1 MFFRTG
7 STGSTSLFSREV
19 YSLFLIDCMIFLSLF
34 LDVLRMSVSSFF
46 PRTAWLWNPLPIEC
60 FPLTYNL
67 DGFKSRINRHL
78 LTVGFLKR
86 FSVCFNIFVLQTPCL
101 VVAVQSCMERIP
113 IKKSEFILWGIIE
126 KKKTLP
132 SVKIAFIGIISMPL
146 RFNQN
151 RVRYVNIFRV
161 SEVTT
166 LRYISRLFLKVV
178 LLLELKKKMFP
189 VYDYL
194 LCLEKHQGFIQFQV
208 VLSHYKAT

>member
-46 PRTAWLWNPLPIEC
+46 PRKAWLWNPLPIEC

-113 IKKSEFILWGIIE
+113 IKKSEFILWGLLR
-126 KKKTLP
+126 KKN
-132 SVKIAFIGIISMPL
+132 IAFRENCIYWNNFYAAS
-146 RFNQN
+146 F
-151 RVRYVNIFRV
+151 
-161 SEVTT
+161 
-166 LRYISRLFLKVV
+166 
-178 LLLELKKKMFP
+178 
-189 VYDYL
+189 
-194 LCLEKHQGFIQFQV
+194 
-208 VLSHYKAT
+208 